1 MERGTREKWAA
12 RVRQWR
18 ASGLTA
24 TEFARKVG
32 INPATL
38 RWWSSSLKTAPLEG
52 AAEPVPPLTFVE
64 MTGAVRS
71 EPLEVVLASGVRLRI
86 PPDFDAAAV
95 GRLLDVLAE
104 RR

>member
-1 MERGTREKWAA
+1 MERGARVKWAA

-18 ASGLTA
+18 ASGVTA
-24 TEFARKVG
+24 GEFAQKVG

-38 RWWSSSLKTAPLEG
+38 RWWSSRLKTAPLDG
-52 AAEPVPPLTFVE
+52 AGVPLSPLTFVE
-64 MTGAVRS
+64 MTGAVRA
-71 EPLEVVLASGVRLRI
+71 EPIEVVLVSGVRLRI